1 MVKGRQGQ
9 RVRLYVRGTILGY
22 KRSKSN
28 QYENTSLL
36 QIEGVNTKEEVGW
49 YAGKRIAYVYKA
61 KTKSSGTTIRCI
73 WGKVTR
79 PHGNSG
85 VVRAKFRSNLPPTS
99 MVNHAPTA
107 VAPSI
112 DPFIALLLQS
122 YAIFISDVLSVD
134 FGGAGKEGSHA
145 NGGSSASFEIP
156 AGPIQGEI
164 AAQSSLKGIWL
175 AGIGPRSWRIFRFP
189 DKGLR
194 LATFSGSANHRS
206 IPFSRRNAGESRRDV
221 RATLSSST
229 CE

>member
-1 MVKGRQGQ
+1 MKGRQGQ

-61 KTKSSGTTIRCI
+61 KTKSNDSTIRCI

-99 MVNHAPTA
+99 MFW
-107 VAPSI
+107 
-112 DPFIALLLQS
+112 PFLMFLLGR
-122 YAIFISDVLSVD
+122 Y
-134 FGGAGKEGSHA
+134 GGAGQEGPRLHVPQQHLKASKESQSRSGSWPHPNLTELGWQEEFTGIPGMVSGFQLFVERFLA
-145 NGGSSASFEIP
+145 YAAKLIVVTVEGFISASHLVNQSEI
-156 AGPIQGEI
+156 
-164 AAQSSLKGIWL
+164 
-175 AGIGPRSWRIFRFP
+175 
-189 DKGLR
+189 
-194 LATFSGSANHRS
+194 
-206 IPFSRRNAGESRRDV
+206 
-221 RATLSSST
+221 
-229 CE
+229 

>member
-1 MVKGRQGQ
+1 MQSQPSNPTQETFKTLPALGLISSHSPCAVTPLLRRHLHLHPPRRSAAAAAKMVKGRQGQ

-99 MVNHAPTA
+99 M
-107 VAPSI
+107 
-112 DPFIALLLQS
+112 
-122 YAIFISDVLSVD
+122 
-134 FGGAGKEGSHA
+134 GK
-145 NGGSSASFEIP
+145 
-156 AGPIQGEI
+156 
-164 AAQSSLKGIWL
+164 K
-175 AGIGPRSWRIFRFP
+175 
-189 DKGLR
+189 
-194 LATFSGSANHRS
+194 
-206 IPFSRRNAGESRRDV
+206 V
-221 RATLSSST
+221 RVMMR
-229 CE
+229 